1 MHDLHKQTLHITPIY
16 DIQTCQFYQETLLFF
31 SFHIMIPTVLAI
43 LIYQILAIL
52 AGEAISQTVIAIA
65 YKRRDLDF
73 KLMYAQSP
81 LDLLTNYQR
90 FDKKLRH
97 KFAVILF
104 ACVAIALKFIPTI
117 FTKLNSPGSIYLRYP
132 GTPLVQQEAV
142 SQYGWP
148 STMPIFNNF
157 VSFLSNNSFQDM
169 MIHYI
174 EENLRQNTTQ
184 NSDGHWFRP
193 QTNINRYEWN
203 DRQSTGPIAFEAESG
218 ENRNTKRLIAFSEG
232 RGAVSSRTLYSF
244 DLCIIGRT
252 KYDIKLNLSETHQLR
267 VSGMDRYD
275 RVCYPVYDETL
286 AITILDNKT
295 LTYEASLLDANDTI
309 FRPAVLSAGTLASAS
324 VAVNIFNHN
333 NTHLTMAVKKSVH
346 ITLYSHDKIAIS
358 PSNCSSSGKSDF
370 ASNFIDLPYNAV
382 LCDILKNV
390 GNHSEISLI
399 QATQRDFIENYAIDM
414 IYTYQRGLPQEKGDS
429 IMIDYAMV
437 QVFNIEGSL
446 PDGNERLVA
455 CESKKIEL
463 KDPTEGSIA
472 VNLSD
477 DKIGLLLKELD
488 PSYIDQ
494 QSIDYLV
501 RMASMRVRWENGDYS
516 DFYLTKALVID
527 AVETPTWWIITVIL
541 MAIAFLIPQATR
553 LFVRRIP
560 EYSKDLRTL
569 LLLTLKHSSE
579 FRGTSKAKNVGISVN
594 ELDNKVDRV
603 ALLTVNDFP
612 VSVGEKM
619 DVSKVRLIDEG
630 ITYPT
635 DKMDRYE

>member
-1 MHDLHKQTLHITPIY
+1 
-16 DIQTCQFYQETLLFF
+16 
-31 SFHIMIPTVLAI
+31 MIPTVLAI

-52 AGEAISQTVIAIA
+52 AGEAISQTVTAIA

-169 MIHYI
+169 MLHYI
-174 EENLRQNTTQ
+174 EENLHQNTTQ

-203 DRQSTGPIAFEAESG
+203 DRQVPGYSGFEVYYDNNTVKTYMAFGDRRPKNVSVIESEFSILSSSLPDG
-218 ENRNTKRLIAFSEG
+218 NTVYDLNNRHGLSVFATKSYLG
-232 RGAVSSRTLYSF
+232 
-244 DLCIIGRT
+244 
-252 KYDIKLNLSETHQLR
+252 
-267 VSGMDRYD
+267 
-275 RVCYPVYDETL
+275 VCYPVYD
-286 AITILDNKT
+286 TILTISVPNSK
-295 LTYEASLLDANDTI
+295 LSEYKPSLLDANNTI
-309 FRPAVLSAGTLASAS
+309 YRAAMLPAGTLASSS
-324 VAVNIFNHN
+324 VGVSIFNHN
-333 NTHLTMAVKKSVH
+333 STHLSMGIKKSVH
-346 ITLYSHDKIAIS
+346 ITLYSYEKVAIP
-358 PSNCSSSGKSDF
+358 PSNCSSEGRYNSTN
-370 ASNFIDLPYNAV
+370 NFIDLPYNGV
-382 LCDILKNV
+382 LCELMRIMNSL
-390 GNHSEISLI
+390 GNINAI
-399 QATQRDFIENYAIDM
+399 QAKRQYARRNYILDM
-414 IYTYQRGLPQEKGDS
+414 VYTHIRGLTHEKGDK
-429 IMIDYAMV
+429 IMIDYTMI
-437 QVFNIEGSL
+437 QVFNVEGVL
-446 PDGNERLVA
+446 PDKKERLVA
-455 CESKKIEL
+455 YESKKLQLE
-463 KDPTEGSIA
+463 DPTEGPIA

-501 RMASMRVRWENGDYS
+501 CMASMRVRWENGDYS

-541 MAIAFLIPQATR
+541 MTIAFLIPQATR

-569 LLLTLKHSSE
+569 LLLTLKHSPE
-579 FRGTSKAKNVGISVN
+579 FRGTSKAKIVRISVN
-594 ELDNKVDRV
+594 ELNNKANRV

-635 DKMDRYE
+635 EKMDRYE

>member
-1 MHDLHKQTLHITPIY
+1 
-16 DIQTCQFYQETLLFF
+16 
-31 SFHIMIPTVLAI
+31 MIPTVLAI

-52 AGEAISQTVIAIA
+52 AGEAISQTVTAIA

-169 MIHYI
+169 MLHYI

-203 DRQSTGPIAFEAESG
+203 DRQTRRFRGFEILDGNNSIQTFMAFGDRRPKQALVGSG
-218 ENRNTKRLIAFSEG
+218 FSILNSRLPDSNIVDIRN
-232 RGAVSSRTLYSF
+232 SRTNGISMVA
-244 DLCIIGRT
+244 T
-252 KYDIKLNLSETHQLR
+252 KSYL
-267 VSGMDRYD
+267 G
-275 RVCYPVYDETL
+275 VCYPVYDVIL
-286 AITILDNKT
+286 TISVPNIKLSEYKP
-295 LTYEASLLDANDTI
+295 SLLDANNTI
-309 FRPAVLSAGTLASAS
+309 YRPGMLSAGTLASSS
-324 VAVNIFNHN
+324 VGVSIFSHN
-333 NTHLTMAVKKSVH
+333 ATHLTMGIKKSAH
-346 ITLYSHDKIAIS
+346 ITLYSYEKVAVP
-358 PSNCSSSGKSDF
+358 PSNCSSEGRSNHTN
-370 ASNFIDLPYNAV
+370 NFIDLPYNGV
-382 LCDILKNV
+382 LCDMMRAMNNH
-390 GNHSEISLI
+390 GNISAI
-399 QATQRDFIENYAIDM
+399 QAVAQFSRSNYIIDM
-414 IYTYQRGLPQEKGDS
+414 AYTHIRGLPHEKGDK
-429 IMIDYAMV
+429 IMIDYTMIQA
-437 QVFNIEGSL
+437 FNVEGVL
-446 PDGNERLVA
+446 PDKKERLVA
-455 CESKKIEL
+455 YESKKLQLE
-463 KDPTEGSIA
+463 DPTEGPIA

-477 DKIGLLLKELD
+477 NKIGLLLKELD

-541 MAIAFLIPQATR
+541 MTIAFLIPQATR

-594 ELDNKVDRV
+594 ELNNKADRV

>member
-1 MHDLHKQTLHITPIY
+1 
-16 DIQTCQFYQETLLFF
+16 
-31 SFHIMIPTVLAI
+31 MIPTVLAI

-52 AGEAISQTVIAIA
+52 AGEAISQTVTAIA

-81 LDLLTNYQR
+81 LDLLSNYQR

-97 KFAVILF
+97 KVAVILF

-117 FTKLNSPGSIYLRYP
+117 FTKLNSPGSIYLRHP
-132 GTPLVQQEAV
+132 GTSLVQQEAV

-203 DRQSTGPIAFEAESG
+203 DRQVPGHSGFEVYYDNSMVKSFMAFADRRSEDVVILESG
-218 ENRNTKRLIAFSEG
+218 YTIDDGIVLESKSSINDISLTDRDVYSLNDTHGLSVLATKSYFG
-232 RGAVSSRTLYSF
+232 
-244 DLCIIGRT
+244 
-252 KYDIKLNLSETHQLR
+252 
-267 VSGMDRYD
+267 
-275 RVCYPVYDETL
+275 VCYPVYDVIL
-286 AITILDNKT
+286 TISVPNSRLSEYKP
-295 LTYEASLLDANDTI
+295 SLLDANNTI
-309 FRPAVLSAGTLASAS
+309 YRPAMLPAGTVASSS
-324 VAVNIFNHN
+324 VGVSIFNHN
-333 NTHLTMAVKKSVH
+333 ATHLSIGIKKSAH
-346 ITLYSHDKIAIS
+346 ITLYSYEKVAVP
-358 PSNCSSSGKSDF
+358 PSNCSSEGR
-370 ASNFIDLPYNAV
+370 ANYNNNFIDLPYNGV
-382 LCDILKNV
+382 LCDMMRIMNNF
-390 GNHSEISLI
+390 GNISTI
-399 QATQRDFIENYAIDM
+399 QAKRQYPRSNYILDM
-414 IYTYQRGLPQEKGDS
+414 VYTHIRGLPHEKGDK
-429 IMIDYAMV
+429 IMIDYTMI
-437 QVFNIEGSL
+437 QVFNVEGVL
-446 PDGNERLVA
+446 PDKKERLVA
-455 CESKKIEL
+455 YESKTLQLE
-463 KDPTEGSIA
+463 DPTEGPIA

-477 DKIGLLLKELD
+477 NKIGLLLKELD

-516 DFYLTKALVID
+516 DFYLTNALVID

-541 MAIAFLIPQATR
+541 MTVAFLIPQATR

-579 FRGTSKAKNVGISVN
+579 FRGTSKAKIVRISVN
-594 ELDNKVDRV
+594 ELNSKANRV

-635 DKMDRYE
+635 EKMDRYE